1 MFSLLNSNFH
11 FMEKSKSVM
20 TIRFLCH
27 ANPDLMIR
35 TLQSTVLKSILVMVV
50 GGGRRSRPQGHHM
63 IIDESVHKGEYEL
76 TTREPEELPSLA

>member
-27 ANPDLMIR
+27 ANPDLLIR

-50 GGGRRSRPQGHHM
+50 GGEAIEAPGASHDNR
-63 IIDESVHKGEYEL
+63 
-76 TTREPEELPSLA
+76 

>member
-50 GGGRRSRPQGHHM
+50 GGGGDLGLRG
-63 IIDESVHKGEYEL
+63 I
-76 TTREPEELPSLA
+76 T